1 MLSSDAARRY
11 RLSESEE
18 WRKLLR
24 LFELGDGFAFVVLTA
39 PDRLGLA
46 ACESSLAHF
55 LSARGQSLAVLTTD
69 PEEIHTLPERL
80 LSLER
85 APACGAVWITAA
97 EDGDSERAAWR
108 HAAAALN
115 QQRNLVVRR
124 IGVPL
129 IWAGGPWLQVVLR
142 EMAPDLWSVRTM
154 VVVIEPVRAPLGEP
168 AEQRRPEPLE
178 TVEEAPDPGLALEAA
193 ERLRGK
199 PGRERQLADLLA
211 RAARGL
217 AARGDTAGALV
228 RLDEA
233 AALFAG
239 GVGAD
244 DREALESAAE
254 VEALAGRLQVVL
266 GSTAEAGRRFRQ
278 ALSMREGLVGRYP
291 DHFDLWWALAASYTD
306 MGDLMKALGEGE
318 PARQY
323 FEQALQIRQKL
334 VSQEPGRADYRIDLV
349 KSLARTGNL
358 SNLKKAEELLLGLG
372 DVPEK
377 ARLLGAIRALQ
388 ETAKATGAG

>member
-1 MLSSDAARRY
+1 M
-11 RLSESEE
+11 
-18 WRKLLR
+18 
-24 LFELGDGFAFVVLTA
+24 
-39 PDRLGLA
+39 
-46 ACESSLAHF
+46 
-55 LSARGQSLAVLTTD
+55 
-69 PEEIHTLPERL
+69 
-80 LSLER
+80 
-85 APACGAVWITAA
+85 
-97 EDGDSERAAWR
+97 
-108 HAAAALN
+108 
-115 QQRNLVVRR
+115 
-124 IGVPL
+124 
-129 IWAGGPWLQVVLR
+129 
-142 EMAPDLWSVRTM
+142 
-154 VVVIEPVRAPLGEP
+154 
-168 AEQRRPEPLE
+168 
-178 TVEEAPDPGLALEAA
+178 EAA

-217 AARGDTAGALV
+217 AARGDTAGALA

-266 GSTAEAGRRFRQ
+266 GSTAEAWRRFRQ

-323 FEQALQIRQKL
+323 FEQALQISQKL
-334 VSQEPGRADYRIDLV
+334 VSQEPGRADYLRDLSV
-349 KSLARTGNL
+349 SYERMAGIAREGGQHDDAAQYLAQAVSLRTRLVDQEPARADLRLELARTLMQTLFPANL
-358 SNLKKAEELLLGLG
+358 AKAEEILVGLPQA
-372 DVPEK
+372 PEVT
-377 ARLLGAIRALQ
+377 RALGVV
-388 ETAKATGAG
+388 KAMRAAMAAGGAV